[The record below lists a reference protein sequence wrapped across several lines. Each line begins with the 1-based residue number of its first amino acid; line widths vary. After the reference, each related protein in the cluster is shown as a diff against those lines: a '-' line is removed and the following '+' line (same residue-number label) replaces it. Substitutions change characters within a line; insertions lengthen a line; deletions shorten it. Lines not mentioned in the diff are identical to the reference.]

1 MQHCQFHLFTELS
14 VAPPWQFETYSQD
27 VPQCNIAVCVFGQDV
42 SLVVEDVVL
51 PDAGPTWGKRAL
63 TVVLSQS
70 QDSLMDRLRTM
81 IIQLRHSCTQPVAG
95 LTEG

>member
-1 MQHCQFHLFTELS
+1 MQHCQFQLFTELS
-14 VAPPWQFETYSQD
+14 AALPWQFETYRQD

-63 TVVLSQS
+63 TVAFSQS
-70 QDSLMDRLRTM
+70 QDSLMD
-81 IIQLRHSCTQPVAG
+81 
-95 LTEG
+95 